1 MTLHTVTRFLV
12 DRSDLASS
20 RIDTYELDEDSL
32 KDGEVLLRV
41 TSFGLSAN
49 NITYAALGEKM
60 GYWGFFPG
68 TNHEGI
74 IPVWGFA
81 EVVAS
86 QHPDLQTGELLYGYL
101 PFASHL
107 IIQPDKVTAYTLSDS
122 HPARN
127 SIHPGYDQY
136 TRCAAD
142 PAYRSDNEAWQMNFR
157 PLFMTSFVLDE
168 AVSTFKSHNIV
179 VTSASSKTA
188 LGAAFLLSHHRSS
201 RQANYRITGLTSPN
215 NMAFTTSFDCYDD
228 VLSYEDI
235 GQLPTSTPL
244 IVLDFAGNG
253 EALSRIATHCG
264 SAFEKLWMIGA
275 TDWDAASGHR
285 PKDVDASLFF
295 APEYV
300 TQLQQQWGGKAFM
313 QRYAEAWSAFYQ
325 QLSAHFIVHPVT
337 GGPAMQQVY
346 LELLNGNISPSQVNV
361 LQW

>member
-1 MTLHTVTRFLV
+1 MAVHTVTRFLV
-12 DRSDLASS
+12 DRNTLSSS
-20 RIDTYELDEDSL
+20 RMDTYELDDDSL

-41 TSFGLSAN
+41 TDFGLSAN

-68 TNHEGI
+68 TEHEGI

-81 EVVAS
+81 DVAVS
-86 QHPDLQTGELLYGYL
+86 RHPDIQTGERLYGYL

-107 IIQPDKVTAYTLSDS
+107 IIQPDKVTAHTLSDS
-122 HPARN
+122 NPARN
-127 SIHPGYDQY
+127 GIHPVYDQY

-168 AVSTFKSHNIV
+168 AVSTFNSHNIV

-201 RQANYRITGLTSPN
+201 RQADYRITGLTSPN
-215 NMAFTTSFDCYDD
+215 NMAFTRSFDCYDD
-228 VLSYEDI
+228 VLSYDDI
-235 GQLPTSTPL
+235 DELSTSLPL

-253 EALSRIATHCG
+253 AALAQIATQCG
-264 SAFEKLWMIGA
+264 SAFKKLWMIGA
-275 TDWDAASGHR
+275 TDWDAASGLR
-285 PKDVDASLFF
+285 PRDVDASLFF
-295 APEYV
+295 APEHV
-300 TQLQQQWGGKAFM
+300 ARLQKQWGGKAFM
-313 QRYAEAWSAFYQ
+313 QRYAEAWTTFYQ
-325 QLSAHFIVHPVT
+325 QLSTHFTVHTVT
-337 GGPAMQQVY
+337 GGPAMQQAY
-346 LELLNGNISPSQVNV
+346 LELLNGDISPSQVNV